1 MHPPAG
7 PRTNLT
13 LERLAGRDILDPAVA
28 ALVTLAFVLTGRNE
42 GGILGTVIGVTL
54 PIAIIRRWPL
64 LVLVLVSVATV
75 STRAVGGWLDV
86 TVFVAAALSAGSGL
100 RRTEPSLALVVIDAT
115 LMGVALIAGDAA
127 AWAILA
133 PLALAV
139 PGWLVGDA
147 VRGRGLAAVARLD
160 AAAARVREREA
171 ALRAAAEE
179 ARRHMARELHDI
191 VAHSV
196 SVMVIQA
203 GAARQVVSTD
213 PDRATE
219 SLLAIE
225 ATGREAMTEL
235 RRIVGVLA
243 DAGDA
248 PDLAPQ
254 PGVEQLG
261 ALVERVVEAGLP
273 IDFRIDGQPR
283 PLPPTVDVTAYR
295 IVQEALTNA
304 LKYAGRA
311 RTLVAVEFRA
321 TELKLEIADDGLAG
335 GSAPGDPVSGRGLIG
350 MRERATQCGGHL
362 EAGPRLGGG
371 FAVRAWL
378 PTGAMS

>member
-7 PRTNLT
+7 LRTTLT
-13 LERLAGRDILDPAVA
+13 LERLARRDILDPAVA
-28 ALVTLAFVLTGRNE
+28 AMATLIFILSGRDE
-42 GGILGTVIGVTL
+42 GGMLGTVIGVAL

-127 AWAILA
+127 PWAILA

-147 VRGRGLAAVARLD
+147 VRGRQLAAVARLE
-160 AAAARVREREA
+160 AAAARVRDQEA

-203 GAARQVVSTD
+203 GAARQVVATD

-273 IDFRIDGQPR
+273 IEFRIDGQPR